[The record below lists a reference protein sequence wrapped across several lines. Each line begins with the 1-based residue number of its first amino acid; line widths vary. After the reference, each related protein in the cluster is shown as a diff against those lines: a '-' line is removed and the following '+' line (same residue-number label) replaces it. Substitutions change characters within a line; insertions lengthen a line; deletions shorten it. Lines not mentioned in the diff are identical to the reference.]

1 MNISYLIYS
10 AERPRNV
17 AEQREADM
25 RTGEFAATVAHL
37 GRSLRHPAMGKRVA
51 RRGGQRPV
59 STTVSCAVP
68 RPR

>member
-1 MNISYLIYS
+1 MNISYLVYS

-25 RTGEFAATVAHL
+25 RIGEFAATVAHF
-37 GRSLRHPAMGKRVA
+37 GHSLRHPAMGKRVA
-51 RRGGQRPV
+51 RRGGQRRA
-59 STTVSCAVP
+59 STTAASAGP